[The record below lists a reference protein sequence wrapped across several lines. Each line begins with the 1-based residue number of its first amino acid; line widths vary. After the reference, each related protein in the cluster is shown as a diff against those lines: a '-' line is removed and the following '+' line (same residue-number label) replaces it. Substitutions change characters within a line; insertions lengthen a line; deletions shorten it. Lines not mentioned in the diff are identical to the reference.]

1 MARDKHTHTELI
13 KTELGHALIT
23 GVPDRCNY
31 VMEGSCFFLGNGQV
45 LYEKDYRCTYDEA
58 THEWI
63 YRIAEERNTYV
74 SGGSVCCIKC
84 GKFYTER
91 DIIMNF

>member
-1 MARDKHTHTELI
+1 MRHTHTELI
-13 KTELGHALIT
+13 KIEVGHAFIT
-23 GVPDRCNY
+23 GVPDRCNH

-45 LYEKDYRCTYDEA
+45 LYEKDYRCTTDEA
-58 THEWI
+58 TQEWI

-84 GKFYTER
+84 GKFITEY
-91 DIIMNF
+91 DLIMRGI